1 MKTGRKLIACTLAV
15 TMIAASA
22 CAAYADSSA
31 GSGKSAG
38 GKEEV
43 VYIMTDAAGNVEDG
57 EVVNIFG
64 SGSITDYGDYSDV
77 KILNTSDKIKQ
88 SGDKVTFSTDAD
100 RVYYQGTLSEVQLPW
115 NISIKY
121 YLDGREYSP
130 AKLAGKSGSL
140 KIKINITKNE
150 NCSGSFYD
158 DYALQTSLQLDTE
171 KCSNITAE
179 GATAVNAGRAR
190 QLTYTTLPG
199 KGLDA
204 EITADVS
211 DFEME
216 AISVNGVKLNL
227 DADIDTSELESKLLQ
242 LTSAI
247 EKLNTGADTLQENS
261 GNILD
266 ALRSVQSQLSGSA
279 SAITDASDG
288 ASGVEG
294 LTASSHNIKSAVD
307 SIASGVSDLQ
317 KGLGYS
323 SYKAAMSANDLDID
337 SLKAGNAQASEA
349 LTAQISTLQQALAQ
363 IEGVPG
369 REAEAE
375 TLKAQ
380 ISALQDTVKLLN
392 ADNAAIS
399 GMESY
404 LGTVSQGAAELQS
417 GTAELAEKYEMF
429 DTGVSEAADKVNVLA
444 GGVSRLSTGIST
456 LTSKYSEFDEG
467 LASYAEG
474 TQELYTNTSGMDS
487 QVQEKIDSILDSLS
501 GGDDEAESFV
511 SEKNTDVKSVQ
522 FVIKT
527 SAIENADKADV
538 KDTAEKD
545 KSFLEK
551 VKALFEK

>member
-88 SGDKVTFSTDAD
+88 SG
-100 RVYYQGTLSEVQLPW
+100 
-115 NISIKY
+115 
-121 YLDGREYSP
+121 
-130 AKLAGKSGSL
+130 
-140 KIKINITKNE
+140 
-150 NCSGSFYD
+150 
-158 DYALQTSLQLDTE
+158 
-171 KCSNITAE
+171 
-179 GATAVNAGRAR
+179 
-190 QLTYTTLPG
+190 
-199 KGLDA
+199 
-204 EITADVS
+204 
-211 DFEME
+211 
-216 AISVNGVKLNL
+216 
-227 DADIDTSELESKLLQ
+227 
-242 LTSAI
+242 
-247 EKLNTGADTLQENS
+247 
-261 GNILD
+261 
-266 ALRSVQSQLSGSA
+266 
-279 SAITDASDG
+279 
-288 ASGVEG
+288 
-294 LTASSHNIKSAVD
+294 
-307 SIASGVSDLQ
+307 
-317 KGLGYS
+317 
-323 SYKAAMSANDLDID
+323 
-337 SLKAGNAQASEA
+337 
-349 LTAQISTLQQALAQ
+349 
-363 IEGVPG
+363 
-369 REAEAE
+369 
-375 TLKAQ
+375 
-380 ISALQDTVKLLN
+380 
-392 ADNAAIS
+392 
-399 GMESY
+399 
-404 LGTVSQGAAELQS
+404 
-417 GTAELAEKYEMF
+417 TAELAEKYEMF

-474 TQELYTNTSGMDS
+474 TQELYTNTSGLDS

-527 SAIENADKADV
+527 SAIEKADKADV